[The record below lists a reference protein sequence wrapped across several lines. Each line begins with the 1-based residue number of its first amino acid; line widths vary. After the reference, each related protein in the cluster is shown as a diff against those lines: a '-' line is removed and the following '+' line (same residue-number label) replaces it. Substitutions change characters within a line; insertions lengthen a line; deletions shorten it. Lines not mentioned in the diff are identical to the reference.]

1 MSHFVGKFPPHCKH
15 FRDMPPRPG
24 PIPPPAGARHP
35 CSVDDKE
42 MSTMKWIP
50 LLAAPLLCALA
61 LQAHA
66 ENFSKCRDEG
76 GVVAY
81 RSHACLAGE
90 TLVATLDPEPE
101 TRAPQREGESARR
114 SEEHT
119 SELQSLMRI
128 SYAVFCLKKKKKTNE
143 KKESMYEYR

>member
-50 LLAAPLLCALA
+50 LLAAPLLCAPA

-66 ENFSKCRDEG
+66 ENFSKCRAEG

-90 TLVATLDPEPE
+90 PQVETPDPAP
-101 TRAPQREGESARR
+101 APPPPQRERETARPK
-114 SEEHT
+114 HP
-119 SELQSLMRI
+119 
-128 SYAVFCLKKKKKTNE
+128 K
-143 KKESMYEYR
+143 

>member
-1 MSHFVGKFPPHCKH
+1 
-15 FRDMPPRPG
+15 
-24 PIPPPAGARHP
+24 
-35 CSVDDKE
+35 

-101 TRAPQREGESARR
+101 TRAPQREGESARSKTARATSKRSTVR

-119 SELQSLMRI
+119 SELQSLMRN
-128 SYAVFCLKKKKKTNE
+128 SYAVFCLKKKKCKKKDVLDRHVINKKRLNQISKTT
-143 KKESMYEYR
+143 

>member
-1 MSHFVGKFPPHCKH
+1 
-15 FRDMPPRPG
+15 
-24 PIPPPAGARHP
+24 
-35 CSVDDKE
+35 

-101 TRAPQREGESARR
+101 TRAPQREGESARSKTARATSKR
-114 SEEHT
+114 ST
-119 SELQSLMRI
+119 VRPGRSRFASSRSRSPRNPRTRRNPCPRAKKARADFQRPRGIQVTMDALSRWI
-128 SYAVFCLKKKKKTNE
+128 NPVYAACT
-143 KKESMYEYR
+143 

>member
-76 GVVAY
+76 GVVAS
-81 RSHACLAGE
+81 RRPACLAGE
-90 TLVATLDPEPE
+90 TLVATLYPEPE
-101 TRAPQREGESARR
+101 VRAPQREGDSARSKTVSENTTR
-114 SEEHT
+114 ST
-119 SELQSLMRI
+119 LRDG
-128 SYAVFCLKKKKKTNE
+128 TNTE
-143 KKESMYEYR
+143 AHPDGNKRSRTCE

>member
-1 MSHFVGKFPPHCKH
+1 MRISDWSSDV
-15 FRDMPPRPG
+15 
-24 PIPPPAGARHP
+24 
-35 CSVDDKE
+35 CSSD
-42 MSTMKWIP
+42 
-50 LLAAPLLCALA
+50 LA

-101 TRAPQREGESARR
+101 TRAPQREGESARSKTARATSKR
-114 SEEHT
+114 ST
-119 SELQSLMRI
+119 VRPGRSRVA
-128 SYAVFCLKKKKKTNE
+128 SYQLGRASCRERVCQ
-143 KKESMYEYR
+143 YV

>member
-1 MSHFVGKFPPHCKH
+1 
-15 FRDMPPRPG
+15 
-24 PIPPPAGARHP
+24 
-35 CSVDDKE
+35 
-42 MSTMKWIP
+42 MKWIP

-101 TRAPQREGESARR
+101 TRAPQREGESARSKTARATSKR
-114 SEEHT
+114 STVRPGRSRVASSRSRSTRKPRT
-119 SELQSLMRI
+119 SRNPCASAKKARDDFQRRRGIKVTMDELSRW
-128 SYAVFCLKKKKKTNE
+128 SHRVYDACK
-143 KKESMYEYR
+143 